1 MKKFPNRM
9 SLTCS
14 SLVVGLALAAG
25 AQADQSRAEGIAEE
39 EGSKAVHEA
48 SSTMSNVWRDGKLE
62 TVFLLNRH
70 LNNFAIETEVEGNRV
85 VLSGKVESEVDKDLA
100 EELALGVEGISDVDN
115 RLQVVSS
122 EEAKAEA
129 NEDDR
134 SFAEGVDDATLAAEI
149 KIELLAHDELSGLAI
164 DVDARDTTVT
174 LSGKVESDAR
184 KKLAEQVVQN
194 VDGVTS
200 VENNLLVATS

>member
-1 MKKFPNRM
+1 M
-9 SLTCS
+9 L
-14 SLVVGLALAAG
+14 
-25 AQADQSRAEGIAEE
+25 
-39 EGSKAVHEA
+39 KASATLITAFRWGKWPPIKPETVA
-48 SSTMSNVWRDGKLE
+48 PLRDGRPDMYNH
-62 TVFLLNRH
+62 TPTRF
-70 LNNFAIETEVEGNRV
+70 
-85 VLSGKVESEVDKDLA
+85 
-100 EELALGVEGISDVDN
+100 
-115 RLQVVSS
+115 VSK
-122 EEAKAEA
+122 EEAKAAA